1 MTKIIFTSTHSYIF
15 TFYHLHFFWNI
26 NLVFFSVLVG
36 CWFQVTSPVMDK
48 RDFLLLRHATK
59 KKQFASSL
67 NYIFMKLFFFS
78 LAHVWSIFFREEL
91 WQIWKCRD
99 MARLVLELLIYSAK
113 IKTCHFQNQSLAN
126 FPISCPCRK
135 KARYSKSSRKDSKDQ
150 SYLRIV
156 RENSSPIKNNLVL
169 CLRLC

>member
-1 MTKIIFTSTHSYIF
+1 MTKNIFSFSLLNFLKYKSSLF
-15 TFYHLHFFWNI
+15 L
-26 NLVFFSVLVG
+26 SVLVG

-113 IKTCHFQNQSLAN
+113 IKTCHFQNQSLAY
-126 FPISCPCRK
+126 FLISCPCPK
-135 KARYSKSSRKDSKDQ
+135 KACYSKSSRKDPKDQ
-150 SYLRIV
+150 S
-156 RENSSPIKNNLVL
+156 
-169 CLRLC
+169 